1 MEKKLPKQV
10 LEELEA
16 NPNISPS
23 ALDAAR
29 KATIRDEGWE
39 RIQGKGNDVSLPE
52 EIDTGLKV
60 GDLVGMQKSGDSSA
74 PVVK

>member
-23 ALDAAR
+23 ALEIAR
-29 KATIRDEGWE
+29 KATIRDEGWD
-39 RIQGKGNDVSLPE
+39 RIQGDDVVLPE

-60 GDLVGMQKSGDSSA
+60 GDLVGMQKSGDSFA

>member
-1 MEKKLPKQV
+1 MEKRLSKQV

-29 KATIRDEGWE
+29 KATIRDEGWD
-39 RIQGKGNDVSLPE
+39 RIQGNDVSLPE
-52 EIDTGLKV
+52 EIDTGLTV
-60 GDLVGMQKSGDSSA
+60 GDLVGMQNSGDSSA
-74 PVVK
+74 PEVR

>member
-23 ALDAAR
+23 ALEIAR
-29 KATIRDEGWE
+29 RATIRDEGWD
-39 RIQGKGNDVSLPE
+39 RINGDCREEAEQELELPKVIE
-52 EIDTGLKV
+52 TGLTI
-60 GDLVGMQKSGDSSA
+60 GDLLK
-74 PVVK
+74 